1 MTNEEAIKRI
11 TTWLYAAPDVP
22 PMQVVQALELAV
34 DALRAGGK
42 DMNVPTIHMTNADS
56 IRAMSDEE
64 LAKFIFEMQKAM
76 CVRFA
81 EIFDFSKEELNFS
94 DDAPDLLNWLRQ
106 KSEED

>member
-1 MTNEEAIKRI
+1 MKCLIDNFEVNYPCSTACR
-11 TTWLYAAPDVP
+11 LYRDCVAAFLKARK
-22 PMQVVQALELAV
+22 Q
-34 DALRAGGK
+34 
-42 DMNVPTIHMTNADS
+42 NVRTNADR